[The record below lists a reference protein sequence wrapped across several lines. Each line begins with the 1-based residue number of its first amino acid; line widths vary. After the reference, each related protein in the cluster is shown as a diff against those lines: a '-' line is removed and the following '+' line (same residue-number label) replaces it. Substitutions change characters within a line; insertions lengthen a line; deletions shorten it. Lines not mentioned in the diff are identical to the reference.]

1 MTLHFTRKGP
11 GDAALPIVC
20 VHGVGQDGSIFGELS
35 DRLAGKGAEVIS
47 VDLRGHGRSTREP
60 PWDTGTLVRDL
71 EATSAALEVDAAI
84 WIGHSYGAR
93 LIAALAA
100 ENPSLVRGMALL
112 DPPTDVPP
120 AHAIERV
127 EVERLDWSFDTYDG
141 AVGALLGFSV
151 QPSARPAIEAYV
163 KRNMVRGPDH
173 RLRFNFSPGAAV
185 VAWSDMVH
193 PHPIAGVVEALV
205 VRPSSGPYATASPE
219 RYRELFGPQVKV
231 VSVPHGHNVLWEA
244 PDETGAAIE
253 DFLTIW

>member
-1 MTLHFTRKGP
+1 
-11 GDAALPIVC
+11 LPIVC
-20 VHGVGQDGSIFGELS
+20 VHGVGQNGTIFEELS

-47 VDLRGHGRSTREP
+47 LDLRGHGRSLREP
-60 PWDTGTLVRDL
+60 PWDAETHVRDL
-71 EATSAALEVDAAI
+71 AATSAALGVDPAI

-100 ENPSLVRGMALL
+100 ANPSLVRGMVLL

-120 AHAIERV
+120 DHAIERV

-151 QPSARPAIEAYV
+151 PPSARPAIEAYV
-163 KRNMVRGPDH
+163 KKDLVRGPDH

-193 PHPIAGVVEALV
+193 PHPVVGEVDALV
-205 VRPSSGPYATASPE
+205 VRPSSGPYATASAE
-219 RYRELFGPQVKV
+219 RYRELFGPRVKV
-231 VSVPHGHNVLWEA
+231 VSVPNGHNVLWES
-244 PDETGAAIE
+244 PEETGAAIE